1 MGHAFYAN
9 GAMTDLGVIAD
20 DPESEANA
28 INNEGVIVG
37 EDFDRSVGDLRGW
50 VSDNGAALVD
60 LNTLIRKPH
69 GLYVTA
75 AIQINDRGVIAAN
88 ATTAKGNT
96 HAVVLVPE
104 DDFDML
110 AQLNATMRNAPHQ
123 DESGPVSAPLR
134 NSHGPRP
141 NCAVERRMRPAV
153 CNRG

>member
-60 LNTLIRKPH
+60 RRDSDLLGSKR
-69 GLYVTA
+69 A
-75 AIQINDRGVIAAN
+75 S
-88 ATTAKGNT
+88 
-96 HAVVLVPE
+96 
-104 DDFDML
+104 DD
-110 AQLNATMRNAPHQ
+110 Q
-123 DESGPVSAPLR
+123 
-134 NSHGPRP
+134 
-141 NCAVERRMRPAV
+141 
-153 CNRG
+153 